1 MDPISPGAA
10 PHSPSHLTTLA
21 GVAQQAQQGHFHSLQ
36 AFAGAVRRAV
46 AGICLA
52 VEGRLARQVRQG
64 RPASAG

>member
-1 MDPISPGAA
+1 MDPHLIGAT

-21 GVAQQAQQGHFHSLQ
+21 EVAQHAQQGDSHTLQ

-46 AGICLA
+46 AGTCLA
-52 VEGRLARQVRQG
+52 VEGRVSRQTRQG